1 MPLIILWCHVRV
13 IPMPDHSIRC
23 NLVLGVIDRRELEQ
37 EGVNATLI
45 RQVGT
50 ERGHSKCQHNYNDR
64 SICCFVRETI
74 QLFVTSNMDTA
85 TQVKINRLPKGGGSV
100 T

>member
-1 MPLIILWCHVRV
+1 MVSCQSDSNARPFDPVQFGFGGLLTF
-13 IPMPDHSIRC
+13 
-23 NLVLGVIDRRELEQ
+23 RELEQ
-37 EGVNATLI
+37 EGVNATLA

-74 QLFVTSNMDTA
+74 QLFVTSNLEA
-85 TQVKINRLPKGGGSV
+85 ETQIKINRLPKGGGSV

>member
-1 MPLIILWCHVRV
+1 
-13 IPMPDHSIRC
+13 MPDHSIRC
-23 NLVLGVIDRRELEQ
+23 NLFLGGLLTFRELEQ
-37 EGVNATLI
+37 EGVNATLV

-64 SICCFVRETI
+64 SFCCFVRETI
-74 QLFVTSNMDTA
+74 QLFVTSNLEAETEI
-85 TQVKINRLPKGGGSV
+85 KINRLPKGGGSV